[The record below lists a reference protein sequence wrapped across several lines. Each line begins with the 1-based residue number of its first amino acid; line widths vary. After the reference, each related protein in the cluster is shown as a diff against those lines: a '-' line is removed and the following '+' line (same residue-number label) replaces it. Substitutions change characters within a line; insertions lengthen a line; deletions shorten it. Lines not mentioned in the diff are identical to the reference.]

1 MRKDVLR
8 FPPFPPQAIT
18 VQGAPLPTPSLVS
31 SPTFDSP
38 FEPDRKA
45 ETPEEGRHPTG
56 SQPPAPVTDPA
67 GNLWPSGLRH
77 AFGRD
82 QQVFRYA
89 SAFSDLMEM
98 RAPAGVV
105 AEYLDVHQ
113 AWFESCA
120 SPMDVMPLGERGYV
134 LSLGRFGNFGF
145 EVEPRIG
152 LELLP
157 RDNGVYSIITVPAAA
172 NDPALAG
179 VYDVV
184 FNASLELDEA
194 GPERSNEL
202 SREDVDRLMAH
213 TLVRWQLDLA
223 VWIRLPSMLTLLPDG
238 LLQSS
243 GDHLLRQIVRQISR
257 RLTWKVQEDF
267 HARHGIPCPP
277 RRRAQF

>member
-1 MRKDVLR
+1 M
-8 FPPFPPQAIT
+8 
-18 VQGAPLPTPSLVS
+18 PTPFLVS
-31 SPTFDSP
+31 SPTIDSP
-38 FEPDRKA
+38 FEPDRMGEPHPA
-45 ETPEEGRHPTG
+45 EGGHP
-56 SQPPAPVTDPA
+56 SDHRPPHADSEQDGDLA
-67 GNLWPSGLRH
+67 PSGLRQ
-77 AFGRD
+77 AYDAD

-105 AEYLDVHQ
+105 AGYLDGHQ
-113 AWFESCA
+113 IWFERCA
-120 SPMDVMPLGERGYV
+120 SPMGVLPLGERGYE

-145 EVEPRIG
+145 EVEPKIG

-157 RDNGVYSIITVPAAA
+157 RENGVYSIITVPVPT

-179 VYDVV
+179 VYDVD
-184 FNASLELDEA
+184 FNASLQLDEA
-194 GPERSNEL
+194 GPERAHEL

-277 RRRAQF
+277 RRRSQF

>member
-1 MRKDVLR
+1 
-8 FPPFPPQAIT
+8 
-18 VQGAPLPTPSLVS
+18 VS
-31 SPTFDSP
+31 SPTIDSP
-38 FEPDRKA
+38 FEPDRQA
-45 ETPEEGRHPTG
+45 EPPLAENQSPHPANARGEGLET
-56 SQPPAPVTDPA
+56 A
-67 GNLWPSGLRH
+67 GLRH

-89 SAFSDLMEM
+89 SDFSDLMEM

-105 AEYLDVHQ
+105 AGYLDGHQ
-113 AWFESCA
+113 VWFERCA
-120 SPMDVMPLGERGYV
+120 SPMGVLPLGARGYE

-145 EVEPRIG
+145 EVEPKIG

-157 RDNGVYSIITVPAAA
+157 RDNGVYSIITVPVPT

-179 VYDVV
+179 VYDVD
-184 FNASLELDEA
+184 FNAFLRLDEA
-194 GPERSNEL
+194 GPDRSAEL

-213 TLVRWQLDLA
+213 TLVRWQLDLS

>member
-1 MRKDVLR
+1 M
-8 FPPFPPQAIT
+8 
-18 VQGAPLPTPSLVS
+18 PTPFLVS
-31 SPTFDSP
+31 SPTIDSP
-38 FEPDRKA
+38 FEPDHKA
-45 ETPEEGRHPTG
+45 ETHPPQGCPPTEC
-56 SQPPAPVTDPA
+56 QPLDPVTDPD
-67 GNLWPSGLRH
+67 GILEPSGLRH

-105 AEYLDVHQ
+105 GGYLDVHQ
-113 AWFESCA
+113 LWFERCA
-120 SPMDVMPLGERGYV
+120 SPMGVMPLGERGYE

-145 EVEPRIG
+145 EVEPKIG

-157 RDNGVYSIITVPAAA
+157 RDNGVYSIITVPVPS

-179 VYDVV
+179 VYDVD
-184 FNASLELDEA
+184 FNASLQLDEA
-194 GPERSNEL
+194 APERAQEL

-267 HARHGIPCPP
+267 HARHDLPCPP